1 MVCSGVLNKIELNCN
16 VNGFSVYSFSPFTI
30 TTNTRGF
37 FMIYGKTVMPF
48 RTKNESKWFVFT
60 IQHEEER
67 KFTNHF
73 ESDSIVN

>member
-30 TTNTRGF
+30 TTNTRGL

-48 RTKNESKWFVFT
+48 RTKNESK
-60 IQHEEER
+60 
-67 KFTNHF
+67 
-73 ESDSIVN
+73 